1 MDGNGNLYASPDQKV
16 GHTHHSSFLGGDPV
30 AGAGEIEVRDGKL
43 VAMTYQSGH
52 YRRLVKQREVTTMD
66 PNDVFGLMNQLCYRL
81 QGVPDLSDPE
91 VVQRAAN
98 DLINQ
103 ISFLQPVEEFYPAI
117 AFTVCTRRLSQMAR
131 EIADRHDEAE
141 IIGFLA
147 RLIQRLD
154 ELRPWPR
161 PAFVKRDVKEWYN
174 FGNSKAIAKIVRPM
188 HQINGLLN
196 NSFDEVPAGASKL
209 PVMILE
215 LRSGDVVA
223 LIGSV
228 EPRNITFLLMPRDPG
243 GPGTIIARFCEY
255 TGFSPQEVI
264 PLSG

>member
-1 MDGNGNLYASPDQKV
+1 MDSNEA
-16 GHTHHSSFLGGDPV
+16 
-30 AGAGEIEVRDGKL
+30 
-43 VAMTYQSGH
+43 
-52 YRRLVKQREVTTMD
+52 
-66 PNDVFGLMNQLCYRL
+66 FGLINQLCYRL
-81 QGVPDLSDPE
+81 QAVPDLSNAE
-91 VVQRAAN
+91 VVQRAAD

-103 ISFLQPVEEFYPAI
+103 ISFLQPVEQFYPAI
-117 AFTVCTRRLSQMAR
+117 ALTVRTRQLSPMAKM
-131 EIADRHDEAE
+131 IADRHDEAE
-141 IIGFLA
+141 IIGFLT
-147 RLIQRLD
+147 RLMRHLD

-161 PAFVKRDVKEWYN
+161 PAFIKRDVKEWYN

-196 NSFDEVPAGASKL
+196 NSFDEVSAGASKL

-228 EPRNITFLLMPRDPG
+228 EPRNTTFLLMPQDPRDPRA
-243 GPGTIIARFCEY
+243 TIARFCEY